1 MSFSENLKKAR
12 QKSGYTQLEMA
23 QVGGIAQPLYA
34 QYEMGI
40 KLPNIITAWKIAK
53 KLNVSI
59 DELIGEE

>member
-1 MSFSENLKKAR
+1 MSFAENLKKAR
-12 QKSGYTQLEMA
+12 LKSGYTQLEMA

-40 KLPNIITAWKIAK
+40 KLPNIITAQKISK

-59 DELIGEE
+59 DDLIGDE